1 MSKTVKWILGI
12 IIAILVVGALVGAGF
27 LATNRFY
34 GHAWMMG
41 DLDRH
46 SWDSGQINPR
56 GVAPWGDMPMHP
68 YNRMGDIRFFRFLPF
83 GGLFIGL
90 ICLGGLALLIFGI
103 VALVVS
109 LTRSRKPAALAPA
122 GVPPAPQAVQ
132 PASPPIEEIQEP
144 VDTTPARL
152 CPSCAQP
159 VNDDWSHCPY
169 CGSAL
174 TEA

>member
-12 IIAILVVGALVGAGF
+12 IIAILVVGTLTGAAF
-27 LATNRFY
+27 LATNRFS

-41 DLDRH
+41 DLDRR
-46 SWDSGQINPR
+46 SWGGGQINPR
-56 GVAPWGDMPMHP
+56 GEAPWGEMPMHP
-68 YNRMGDIRFFRFLPF
+68 YNQMGGARFFRFLPF
-83 GGLFIGL
+83 GGFFIGL

-103 VALVVS
+103 VALVLS
-109 LTRSRKPAALAPA
+109 LTRSRKPAQVAPA
-122 GVPPAPQAVQ
+122 PATPAPQVVEPVSAPVQ
-132 PASPPIEEIQEP
+132 EPLEP

-159 VNDDWSHCPY
+159 VTGDWSHCPY
-169 CGSAL
+169 CGSKL